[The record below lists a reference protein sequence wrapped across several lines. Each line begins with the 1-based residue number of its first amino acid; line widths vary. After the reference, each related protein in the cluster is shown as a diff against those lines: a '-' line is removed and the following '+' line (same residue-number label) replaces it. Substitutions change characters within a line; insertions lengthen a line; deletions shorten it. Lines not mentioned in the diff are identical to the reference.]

1 MPPNLLL
8 LLTVRHNQVIPSRII
23 SSNTQRARISRRHH
37 QRLRCHPNMM
47 VEVNRTSG
55 VEQTTKPTIDSV
67 NFQYIVE
74 CLKKKRGEETKK
86 S

>member
-1 MPPNLLL
+1 
-8 LLTVRHNQVIPSRII
+8 
-23 SSNTQRARISRRHH
+23 
-37 QRLRCHPNMM
+37 MM

-74 CLKKKRGEETKK
+74 CLKKKEGKRPRRVEQVVRFTMGVQV
-86 S
+86 